1 MFSFYVLMVEIKAL
15 IAMCLALGTLF
26 DGKMDLRKG
35 MKAFET
41 MVFIVIKVLAIGI
54 ILLGMVFIVV
64 MRAIWKFK

>member
-64 MRAIWKFK
+64 MRTIWKFK